1 MPVYTRPNN
10 PGAAP
15 RRSGRAPKISA
26 VSGAWSARIGTWG
39 RATPPW
45 PERAVPAHLPPE
57 TLEPAAMTV
66 MNPVRPVHA
75 APVHVTPVRTSV
87 AARNGVVPV
96 PVVRTGL
103 VRLRVSPDD
112 PRRRALTPREVQVLS
127 LVAAGRSLDEIAQ
140 RLGMAPDTVASHM
153 SRIYRALGARNAAHA
168 VALAH
173 GCGVMAVRPR
183 PQAPAV
189 SPRER
194 QVLAG
199 LAHGLTS
206 EQVAVHLSL
215 SIETVKTH
223 LRRVYRKLGVNS
235 RANAVEAAISHRLL
249 AVIVDTSGATARR
262 RLVRAAA

>member
-1 MPVYTRPNN
+1 M
-10 PGAAP
+10 GA
-15 RRSGRAPKISA
+15 RDTA
-26 VSGAWSARIGTWG
+26 VARTGGAGT
-39 RATPPW
+39 
-45 PERAVPAHLPPE
+45 VPPE

-66 MNPVRPVHA
+66 MNPVRPVRTAQATHA
-75 APVHVTPVRTSV
+75 AHTAHVAHAAV
-87 AARNGVVPV
+87 AARAGA

-103 VRLRVSPDD
+103 VRLRVSADD
-112 PRRRALTPREVQVLS
+112 AQRRALTPREVEVLS
-127 LVAAGRSLDEIAQ
+127 LVAAGRGRDEISR

-173 GCGVMAVRPR
+173 GCGVMALRPG
-183 PQAPAV
+183 PQTPTV

-223 LRRVYRKLGVNS
+223 LRRVYRKLGVTS
-235 RANAVEAAISHRLL
+235 RANAVETAINHRLL
-249 AVIVDTSGATARR
+249 AVVVDTSGAATRR

>member
-1 MPVYTRPNN
+1 M
-10 PGAAP
+10 GA
-15 RRSGRAPKISA
+15 RDTA
-26 VSGAWSARIGTWG
+26 VARTGGAGT
-39 RATPPW
+39 
-45 PERAVPAHLPPE
+45 VPPE

-66 MNPVRPVHA
+66 MNPVRPVRTAQATHA
-75 APVHVTPVRTSV
+75 AHTAQNAHAAHVAHAAHAAV
-87 AARNGVVPV
+87 ARAGA

-103 VRLRVSPDD
+103 VRLRVSADD
-112 PRRRALTPREVQVLS
+112 AQRRALTPREVEVLS
-127 LVAAGRSLDEIAQ
+127 LVAAGRGRDEISR

-173 GCGVMAVRPR
+173 GCGVMALRPG
-183 PQAPAV
+183 PQTPTV

-215 SIETVKTH
+215 SVETVKTH
-223 LRRVYRKLGVNS
+223 LRRVYRKLGVTS
-235 RANAVEAAISHRLL
+235 RANAVETAINHRLL
-249 AVIVDTSGATARR
+249 AVVVDTSGAATRR